1 MKNFGLKK
9 RFVLPGDVLTTAP
22 LRLERNVVLEGK
34 KIISTTI
41 GLSSVFNDSVK
52 VIPLTGIYI
61 PRIDDLVVGIIK
73 TISGNSWFADIN
85 SCYQGMLL
93 GQDVFGRGS
102 YPTLNDMKERLG
114 KSDLIFAKIVNYDRT
129 REPLISINGQNL
141 GKIDDGE
148 LIKISPA
155 KVPRLIGKHGSMIQ
169 SIEESTGASITIGQ
183 NGWIVVSCEKTNGL
197 LKAIMAI
204 RMVEEQAHVID
215 LTEKVKKMLQSNGVE

>member
-52 VIPLTGIYI
+52 VIPLTGVYI

-183 NGWIVVSCEKTNGL
+183 NGWVVVSCEKTNGL

-204 RMVEEQAHVID
+204 RMVEEQAHVVD
-215 LTEKVKKMLQSNGVE
+215 LTDKVKKMLQSNGVE

>member
-61 PRIDDLVVGIIK
+61 PRIDDLVVGVIK

-93 GQDVFGRGS
+93 GQDVF
-102 YPTLNDMKERLG
+102 
-114 KSDLIFAKIVNYDRT
+114 
-129 REPLISINGQNL
+129 
-141 GKIDDGE
+141 
-148 LIKISPA
+148 
-155 KVPRLIGKHGSMIQ
+155 
-169 SIEESTGASITIGQ
+169 EEVHILPQ
-183 NGWIVVSCEKTNGL
+183 
-197 LKAIMAI
+197 
-204 RMVEEQAHVID
+204 
-215 LTEKVKKMLQSNGVE
+215 VK

>member
-102 YPTLNDMKERLG
+102 YPTLNDMKERLD
-114 KSDLIFAKIVNYDRT
+114 KSDLIFANIISPLLSLSSISLLVGY
-129 REPLISINGQNL
+129 EPLPNTS
-141 GKIDDGE
+141 
-148 LIKISPA
+148 
-155 KVPRLIGKHGSMIQ
+155 
-169 SIEESTGASITIGQ
+169 
-183 NGWIVVSCEKTNGL
+183 
-197 LKAIMAI
+197 
-204 RMVEEQAHVID
+204 
-215 LTEKVKKMLQSNGVE
+215 